1 MDPVT
6 NPYNPGAGTKPPAL
20 VGRDGLLA
28 SFNVTLQRAKL
39 GRPGK
44 SMMPTGLRGVGKTVL
59 LNRFADQGRELDY
72 KVAFVEAPETG
83 NLAVLLASQLR
94 TVLLELDR
102 LGAVSAAVRRGLRV
116 LKSFSITPRADG
128 MPKFEVGF
136 DPERGVADSGDLAS
150 DVSDLIVAV
159 GEAARDRGRGLLI
172 AIDEVQYLSESELA
186 AIISAIHRTTQLALP
201 VVLVGAGLPQITA
214 LAGEAKSYAERLFT
228 YPVVD
233 SLSDAEAR
241 EAIQKPARDAGV
253 VFEAEALGEIVR
265 LTHGYPY
272 FIQEWAYHVWNSAP
286 DSPIRARDVRD
297 AEAYVFAELD
307 ANFFR
312 VRYDRLTPTE
322 RKYLRA
328 MATMGAGAHR
338 SGEIAERYG
347 AKVASVAPM
356 RSALIRKG
364 MIYSPQ
370 HGDTALPCRFS
381 TSSCYA

>member
-1 MDPVT
+1 
-6 NPYNPGAGTKPPAL
+6 
-20 VGRDGLLA
+20 
-28 SFNVTLQRAKL
+28 
-39 GRPGK
+39 
-44 SMMPTGLRGVGKTVL
+44 MMPTGLRGVGKTVL

-72 KVAFVEAPETG
+72 RVALVEAPETG
-83 NLAVLLASQLR
+83 NLAILLAAQLR

-102 LGAVSAAVRRGLRV
+102 LGAISSAVRRGMRV
-116 LKSFSITPRADG
+116 LKSFSMTPRADG
-128 MPKFEVGF
+128 MPTFEISF
-136 DPERGVADSGDLAS
+136 DPERGVADSGNLSADI
-150 DVSDLIVAV
+150 SDLVVAV
-159 GEAARDRGRGLLI
+159 GEAARDRGCGLLI
-172 AIDEVQYLSESELA
+172 AIDEVQYLSETELA

-201 VVLVGAGLPQITA
+201 VVLVGTGLPQIAA
-214 LAGEAKSYAERLFT
+214 LAGEAKSYSERLFT

-233 SLSDAEAR
+233 SLSDTEAR
-241 EAIQKPARDAGV
+241 EAIQKPAREAGV
-253 VFEAEALGEIVR
+253 IFESDALAEIVR

-286 DSPIRARDVRD
+286 QSPILGKDVRD
-297 AEAYVFAELD
+297 AEAHVFAELD

-370 HGDTALPCRFS
+370 HGDTAFTVPLFDEFMLRVMPD
-381 TSSCYA
+381 

>member
-1 MDPVT
+1 
-6 NPYNPGAGTKPPAL
+6 
-20 VGRDGLLA
+20 
-28 SFNVTLQRAKL
+28 
-39 GRPGK
+39 
-44 SMMPTGLRGVGKTVL
+44 
-59 LNRFADQGRELDY
+59 
-72 KVAFVEAPETG
+72 
-83 NLAVLLASQLR
+83 
-94 TVLLELDR
+94 
-102 LGAVSAAVRRGLRV
+102 
-116 LKSFSITPRADG
+116 